1 MGNPTVTA
9 KVVAKKGCK
18 IRSERSLKS
27 PCVALLAPGTLLSI
41 EGCLDDA
48 RVATISP
55 VAGFASLKTL
65 RIVDDASPEDLI
77 RSAWRHFHPLR
88 SDDELAKTLDA
99 EAVRCLR
106 AHGTEPAGTGEYN
119 ALEPPGGRGRFDCRA
134 CRFPL
139 YHASRKFADQG
150 WIAFDRCFFTGDVA
164 HVGLA
169 AGNMD
174 SIEVHCSN
182 CRSHLG
188 HVFTD
193 GVSGERH

>member
-1 MGNPTVTA
+1 M
-9 KVVAKKGCK
+9 
-18 IRSERSLKS
+18 
-27 PCVALLAPGTLLSI
+27 
-41 EGCLDDA
+41 
-48 RVATISP
+48 
-55 VAGFASLKTL
+55 
-65 RIVDDASPEDLI
+65 
-77 RSAWRHFHPLR
+77 
-88 SDDELAKTLDA
+88 
-99 EAVRCLR
+99 RCLR

-119 ALEPPGGRGRFDCRA
+119 AFEPPGGRGRFDCRA

-139 YHASRKFADQG
+139 YHASRKFSDQG

-193 GVSGERH
+193 GASGERH

>member
-27 PCVALLAPGTLLSI
+27 TCVALLAPGTLLSI

-55 VAGFASLKTL
+55 RVA
-65 RIVDDASPEDLI
+65 
-77 RSAWRHFHPLR
+77 PLPPAPP
-88 SDDELAKTLDA
+88 DGELAKTLDA

-119 ALEPPGGRGRFDCRA
+119 AFEPPGGRGRFDCA
-134 CRFPL
+134 VPFS
-139 YHASRKFADQG
+139 AVSRVAQFADQG
-150 WIAFDRCFFTGDVA
+150 WIAFDQCFFTGDVA